1 MPLFLI
7 LFALPVDTT
16 VLTVDLTTV
25 PIISPFEI
33 KKEAWIDAL
42 HLCENK
48 YDVPKILD
56 TNGYY
61 SYGKYM
67 WQMRSW
73 LRYTALG
80 TTRENIM
87 DEGMQDKITR
97 HVLDMGGWKNW
108 YNCGKMLNKTM
119 GMYGESM

>member
-1 MPLFLI
+1 MPLALMGFLLSASFNPSI
-7 LFALPVDTT
+7 
-16 VLTVDLTTV
+16 LTVNLETVVEATTTPQEV
-25 PIISPFEI
+25 
-33 KKEAWIDAL
+33 WLDAL
-42 HLCENK
+42 HQCENE

-87 DEGMQDKITR
+87 DEEMQDKITR
-97 HVLDMGGWKNW
+97 HVLDTGGWKNW
-108 YNCGKMLNKTM
+108 YNCGKMLNKEI
-119 GMYGESM
+119 GMYGENM